1 MAYFPRVRSDITHAD
16 VAGLSS
22 AVALTVNDTYVFQ
35 TDFTDVIDYSDCIW
49 HIDINP
55 GVPQS
60 VTKITVLIQWSGDE
74 LAFTTKHPQGSESI
88 SSGISTLSK
97 YEAEFDVTSNVA
109 LPAISLPVAGP
120 YVRIAIKADDT
131 STNPTVWA
139 KVWRKA

>member
-1 MAYFPRVRSDITHAD
+1 MAYLPPTRSDIIDAD
-16 VAGLSS
+16 VAGLSP
-22 AVALTVNDTYVFQ
+22 AVALTVNDTYVYQ

-49 HIDINP
+49 HISING
-55 GVPQS
+55 GVPQT
-60 VTKITVLIQWSGDE
+60 VTKITVLIEWSGDG
-74 LAFTTKHPQGSESI
+74 LAFTTKYSQGSESI

-97 YEAEFDVTSNVA
+97 YEAEFDVTSNFV

-120 YVRIAIKADDT
+120 YVRIAIKADNT